1 MQNIN
6 FVQKIKGVLRSPVVQ
21 VSAGAGL
28 LALSGSSFAATA
40 ATTTSTAPSF
50 ITADSVSAIT
60 QSIIAVIG
68 IASTAAFA
76 LMAVS
81 LGAKLGISVV
91 KGFISRA
98 T

>member
-1 MQNIN
+1 
-6 FVQKIKGVLRSPVVQ
+6 
-21 VSAGAGL
+21 
-28 LALSGSSFAATA
+28 
-40 ATTTSTAPSF
+40 SF
-50 ITADSVSAIT
+50 ITDASVSAIT
-60 QSIIAVIG
+60 QAVISVIG
-68 IASTAAFA
+68 IAGTAAFA

>member
-1 MQNIN
+1 M
-6 FVQKIKGVLRSPVVQ
+6 LRSPVVQ
-21 VSAGAGL
+21 VSAGTGL
-28 LALSGSSFAATA
+28 LALSGSSFAAD
-40 ATTTSTAPSF
+40 APAF
-50 ITADSVSAIT
+50 ITADTVTEITSSV
-60 QSIIAVIG
+60 IAVIG
-68 IASTAAFA
+68 IAGTAAFA

>member
-1 MQNIN
+1 
-6 FVQKIKGVLRSPVVQ
+6 PD
-21 VSAGAGL
+21 
-28 LALSGSSFAATA
+28 
-40 ATTTSTAPSF
+40 F
-50 ITADSVSAIT
+50 ITADTVSTIT
-60 QSIIAVIG
+60 QSVVDVIG
-68 IASTAAFA
+68 IAGTAAFA

>member
-1 MQNIN
+1 MG
-6 FVQKIKGVLRSPVVQ
+6 VGVL
-21 VSAGAGL
+21 AA
-28 LALSGSSFAATA
+28 SGSSFAADAA
-40 ATTTSTAPSF
+40 ATAGGAPSF
-50 ITADSVSAIT
+50 ITAASVSAIT
-60 QSIIAVIG
+60 QSIISVIG
-68 IASTAAFA
+68 IAGAAAFA

>member
-1 MQNIN
+1 MQSIN
-6 FVQKIKGVLRSPVVQ
+6 FVQKIKGVLRSPVAQ

-28 LALSGSSFAATA
+28 LALSGSSFAATT

-50 ITADSVSAIT
+50 ITDASVSAIT
-60 QSIIAVIG
+60 QAVISVIG
-68 IASTAAFA
+68 IAGTAAFA

>member
-1 MQNIN
+1 M
-6 FVQKIKGVLRSPVVQ
+6 LRSPVAQ

-28 LALSGSSFAATA
+28 LALSGSSFAADPA
-40 ATTTSTAPSF
+40 AAAAGGAPAF
-50 ITADSVSAIT
+50 ITAASVSAIT
-60 QSIIAVIG
+60 QAVISVIG
-68 IASTAAFA
+68 IAGTAAFA

>member
-6 FVQKIKGVLRSPVVQ
+6 PVQKMKGLLRSPVVQ

-28 LALSGSSFAATA
+28 LALSSSSFAADAA
-40 ATTTSTAPSF
+40 ATAGGAPSF
-50 ITADSVSAIT
+50 ITAASVSAIT
-60 QSIIAVIG
+60 QAVISVIG
-68 IASTAAFA
+68 IAGTSAFA

>member
-6 FVQKIKGVLRSPVVQ
+6 PVQKMKGLLRSPVVQ

-60 QSIIAVIG
+60 QAVISVIG
-68 IASTAAFA
+68 IAGTAAFA

>member
-6 FVQKIKGVLRSPVVQ
+6 PVQKMKGLLRSPVFQ
-21 VSAGAGL
+21 VSAGVSL
-28 LALSGSSFAATA
+28 LTASGAVLAD
-40 ATTTSTAPSF
+40 APDF
-50 ITADSVSAIT
+50 ITADTVSTIT
-60 QSIIAVIG
+60 ASIISVIG
-68 IASTAAFA
+68 ISGAAAFS

>member
-6 FVQKIKGVLRSPVVQ
+6 SVQKIKGVLRSPVVQ
-21 VSAGAGL
+21 VSVGAGL
-28 LALSGSSFAATA
+28 LALSGSSFAADSVA
-40 ATTTSTAPSF
+40 AAGGAPAF
-50 ITADSVSAIT
+50 ITAASVSAIT
-60 QSIIAVIG
+60 QAVISVIG
-68 IASTAAFA
+68 IAGTAAFA

>member
-1 MQNIN
+1 MQNIKP
-6 FVQKIKGVLRSPVVQ
+6 VQKLKEWFRSPVAQ
-21 VSAGAGL
+21 VSVGVGV
-28 LALSGSSFAATA
+28 LAASGSSFAAD
-40 ATTTSTAPSF
+40 ATTAGGAPAF
-50 ITADSVSAIT
+50 ITAASVSTIT
-60 QSIIAVIG
+60 QSVIAVIG
-68 IASTAAFA
+68 IAGTAAFA

>member
-6 FVQKIKGVLRSPVVQ
+6 SVQKIKGVLRSPVVQ
-21 VSAGAGL
+21 VSAGVGL
-28 LALSGSSFAATA
+28 LALSGSSFAADSA
-40 ATTTSTAPSF
+40 AAAGGAPAF
-50 ITADSVSAIT
+50 ITAASVSAIT
-60 QSIIAVIG
+60 QAVISVIG
-68 IASTAAFA
+68 IAGTAAFA